1 MTRSGASVRPVR
13 RRYAPIDP
21 SLQVP
26 AADQGRAAATI
37 VERDVKVTFAR
48 AGEVDIL
55 TDARRQMYRLLAND
69 DQVGTDEPGE
79 TA

>member
-1 MTRSGASVRPVR
+1 
-13 RRYAPIDP
+13 
-21 SLQVP
+21 
-26 AADQGRAAATI
+26 
-37 VERDVKVTFAR
+37 VTFAR